1 MRHGVTRKRSTE
13 RLQHT
18 GNLFRKN
25 FRNKRCLLI
34 LQLKLLRSQV
44 KGKHSVGREFQSLA
58 VQRKKLLTYPCNVQE
73 WRLKNHAIYQNN
85 EYTSLEEKEVEPVEP
100 VLKNICQSNTYRKD
114 LFLSLAINDEKL
126 KNSIGKGTG
135 LKKMKK
141 RGNMCT

>member
-1 MRHGVTRKRSTE
+1 MRHGVTRKKSTG

-25 FRNKRCLLI
+25 FRVKRCLLI
-34 LQLKLLRSQV
+34 LELKPLRSQV
-44 KGKHSVGREFQSLA
+44 KGKHSVGREFQSLV

-73 WRLKNHAIYQNN
+73 WRLKNQAIYQNN
-85 EYTSLEEKEVEPVEP
+85 EYAFLEKKEVEQVEP
-100 VLKNICQSNTYRKD
+100 VLKNICQSNTYRKG

-135 LKKMKK
+135 LKK
-141 RGNMCT
+141 

>member
-1 MRHGVTRKRSTE
+1 MELQEKEVYTE

-25 FRNKRCLLI
+25 FRVKRCLLI
-34 LQLKLLRSQV
+34 LDLKPVRSQV
-44 KGKHSVGREFQSLA
+44 KGKHSAGREFQSLA
-58 VQRKKLLTYPCNVQE
+58 VQRKKLLTYPCKVQE

-85 EYTSLEEKEVEPVEP
+85 EYTSLEKKEVETVEP

-114 LFLSLAINDEKL
+114 LFLSLAIHDEKL